1 MTKEDINKSV
11 LTGIVGGITAAVTI
25 LVLLWAYIFLTDWYK
40 DYKQQKE
47 AERIASIPP
56 DKRSGDFCPKCKST
70 DVGNFFYGYYKQGE
84 NDSIGDA
91 VRSNRLIPGGC
102 IYYETNPKYKCNSCT
117 YVWGNYV
124 H

>member
-70 DVGNFFYGYYKQGE
+70 DVGNFFCGYYKQGE

>member
-47 AERIASIPP
+47 AERIASIPL

-70 DVGNFFYGYYKQGE
+70 DVGKFIYGYYKQGE
-84 NDSIGDA
+84 NDSIDDA

-102 IYYETNPKYKCNSCT
+102 IYYETNPKYKCNSCS

>member
-70 DVGNFFYGYYKQGE
+70 DVGNFFCGYYKQGE
-84 NDSIGDA
+84 YDSIGDA

>member
-1 MTKEDINKSV
+1 MKKDDIKKAV

-47 AERIASIPP
+47 TERIASIPL

-70 DVGNFFYGYYKQGE
+70 DVGKFFYGYYKQGE
-84 NDSIGDA
+84 NDSIDNA

-102 IYYETNPKYKCNSCT
+102 ILDGSNPKYRCNSC
-117 YVWGNYV
+117 YYEWGNYR
-124 H
+124 

>member
-84 NDSIGDA
+84 NDSIDNA

-102 IYYETNPKYKCNSCT
+102 ILDGSNPKYRCNSC
-117 YVWGNYV
+117 YYEWGNYR
-124 H
+124 